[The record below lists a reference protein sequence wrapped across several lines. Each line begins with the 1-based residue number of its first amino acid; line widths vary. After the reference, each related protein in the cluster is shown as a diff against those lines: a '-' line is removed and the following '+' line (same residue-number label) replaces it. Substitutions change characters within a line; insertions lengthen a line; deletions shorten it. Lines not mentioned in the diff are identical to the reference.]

1 MRDEYEPSPGDRE
14 EFEDERLRLIFMCC
28 HPALGIDARVALT
41 LRLVAGLSVDAIAR
55 AFLVPPATMAQRLV
69 RAKHKIRD
77 AGIPFAIPSGES
89 VDDRLPAVLAVLY
102 LIFNEGYSA
111 TEGDALIDADLCEE
125 AIWLGGLLRQ
135 FLPGES
141 ELAGLLALMLLQ
153 DSRRAARSDAQG
165 RPVMLADQD
174 RTRWNRAEIDRG
186 LELLGVA
193 GRGGQYALQAAIA
206 AEHARAESEAT
217 TNWNAIVEGYTALAE
232 LAPNPVVDLNRAV
245 ALAHSAGL
253 DPALAELARLEAS
266 GELDGYLPFVMTRAD
281 LLRRAGDRERSAAAY
296 REALT
301 LVENDTQRSFI
312 EQRLA
317 ELG

>member
-1 MRDEYEPSPGDRE
+1 MRDEYEPSPGERE

-41 LRLVAGLSVDAIAR
+41 LRLVAGLSVDAVAR
-55 AFLVPPATMAQRLV
+55 AFLVPRSTMEQRLV

-77 AGIPFAIPSGES
+77 AGIPFAIPSGVA
-89 VDDRLPAVLAVLY
+89 VDDRLPSVLAVIY

-135 FLPGES
+135 FLPDER

-153 DSRRAARSDAQG
+153 DSRRAARVDAHG
-165 RPVMLADQD
+165 GPVMLADQD
-174 RTRWNRAEIDRG
+174 RGRWNRAEIDRG
-186 LELLGVA
+186 IELLQVA
-193 GRGGQYALQAAIA
+193 GRGGQYALQASIA
-206 AEHARAESEAT
+206 AEHSRADSEES
-217 TNWNAIVEGYTALAE
+217 TNWDAIVDGYTQLAR

-245 ALAHSAGL
+245 ALAHAAGL
-253 DPALAELARLEAS
+253 DAALAEIERLEAS
-266 GELDGYLPFVMTRAD
+266 GELDRYLPFVMAKAD
-281 LLRRAGDRERSAAAY
+281 LLRRAGEDQLAAAAY

-301 LVENDTQRSFI
+301 LVENETQRGFI
-312 EQRLA
+312 EARLR
-317 ELG
+317 